1 MLLSI
6 HFITSVLL
14 ATFLYPFYGLNSLFV
29 LIGGFL
35 IDIDHYLYTLL
46 KFKNLSIIDSYKFYT
61 GKRIKKRFGK
71 VILLFHN
78 IEFLSI
84 MTVLSFFSNTF
95 YLITLGVMLHYFLDF
110 IEQFFVLGKVTVT
123 SSIVIKL
130 FRNRNESLP
139 LASKNRV

>member
-14 ATFLYPFYGLNSLFV
+14 AIFLYPFYGLNSLFV

-61 GKRIKKRFGK
+61 GRRIKKRFGK
-71 VILLFHN
+71 VMLLFHN
-78 IEFLSI
+78 LEFLSI
-84 MTVLSFFSNTF
+84 MAILSFFSNTF
-95 YLITLGVMLHYFLDF
+95 YLITLGVMLHYLLDF

-123 SSIVIKL
+123 SSIVFRL
-130 FRNRNESLP
+130 FRNHNEFFP
-139 LASKNRV
+139 LASKNRL

>member
-14 ATFLYPFYGLNSLFV
+14 AIFLYPFYGLNSLFV

-110 IEQFFVLGKVTVT
+110 IKQFFVLGKVTVT